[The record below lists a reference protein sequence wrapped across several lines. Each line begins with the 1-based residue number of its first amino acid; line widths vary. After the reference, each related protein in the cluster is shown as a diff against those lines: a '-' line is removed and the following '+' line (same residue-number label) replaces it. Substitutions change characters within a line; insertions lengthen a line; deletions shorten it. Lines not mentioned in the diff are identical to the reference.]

1 MAVEKVI
8 RAGLVAVVY
17 SPEYGAGWSTWSH
30 DASPFDPAVVAWIE
44 GGKVGPGP
52 YLEPLEGPYN
62 GGLHQAEIVWL
73 PVGTRFHINEYDG
86 HESLEIIDPDYGWV
100 A

>member
-30 DASPFDPAVVAWIE
+30 DASPFDPVVVAWIE
-44 GGKVGPGP
+44 GGKVGPEP
-52 YLEPLEGPYN
+52 YSEPGEGPYS
-62 GGLHQAEIVWL
+62 GGLIDATIEWI
-73 PVGTRFHINEYDG
+73 PVGARFHIDEYDG
-86 HESLEIIDPDYGWV
+86 YESLEIIGPDYGWT